1 LTEVFWSKV
10 TNDGTKTV
18 GNWTETLECVRKVEW
33 SVFDLTY
40 LREFLPSI
48 RSAKTIKI
56 ARSVMAI
63 DHDHRFMYRERR
75 VVCLRKFVDLYIDEC
90 FELQS
95 TNKVVKQVVLPAAK
109 NRIQVLAWEDARKKK

>member
-1 LTEVFWSKV
+1 MTEVFWSKV

-18 GNWTETLECVRKVEW
+18 GNLTETLECVRVVEW
-33 SVFDLTY
+33 SVCDLTY

-56 ARSVMAI
+56 ARSGMAI

-75 VVCLRKFVDLYIDEC
+75 VVCLRRFVDLYIDEC

-95 TNKVVKQVVLPAAK
+95 INKVVKQVVLPAAK
-109 NRIQVLAWEDARKKK
+109 NRNQVLAWEDARKKK